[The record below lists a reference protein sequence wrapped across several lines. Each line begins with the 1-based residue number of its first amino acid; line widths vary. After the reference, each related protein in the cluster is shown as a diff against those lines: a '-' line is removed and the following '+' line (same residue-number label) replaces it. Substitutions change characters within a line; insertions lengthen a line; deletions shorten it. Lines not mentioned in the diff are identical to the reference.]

1 MADFQTSTHRAK
13 WIFTQQELNEKY
25 KAANQR
31 AIQSLEKYGTT
42 CLQIDAD
49 GSFSNPRGDPVS
61 NGIKSSR
68 VKPLK
73 VEEETV
79 LHVYYENKIQEV
91 CGAFK
96 FPHKIQA
103 TALTY
108 YKRFYLC
115 WSVMEHHPKS
125 VMLTCIYLAC
135 KIEESHVSAEE
146 LGKGI
151 QQDHRMILDNE
162 VLVLQSLGFDL
173 IVYTPYRSIDGF
185 INDMEDFCYA
195 TNGQVDMLQELHQR
209 AIFEADK
216 AMLTDAPLLFPPGQ
230 LALAVLRKAND
241 ELLVLD
247 FERYLESILSRHH
260 SAHSI
265 LELNQGLNA
274 IDLLIKRIKISNDE
288 EMKRVAKKLKS
299 CQDTGSRDDSKK
311 KEKKSKHKS
320 RRTPQETQT
329 TQFAAAE

>member
-162 VLVLQSLGFDL
+162 VLVLQ
-173 IVYTPYRSIDGF
+173 
-185 INDMEDFCYA
+185 DFCYA